1 MKKKKILTFIGLV
14 LSLCMIPDFAGIAA
28 ADFPVYADDEIEQ
41 SETLTEDD
49 TSFIIETE
57 VEEADDP
64 EEPFDDDGSN
74 GEEENDPSSEDNAI
88 AGQFN
93 EDNRVVK
100 NPARNLRLKVP
111 QNNTII
117 IGETFQIQYGFSPLK
132 SDDYVTFKSYGKHIV
147 QVDDNGLVTAVGF
160 GTAKVKVETSKGI
173 KKNIY
178 FTVTDSEGGTDF
190 KIGDVESI
198 DFSERSAILRKGR
211 ETQIEPIIY
220 PLGIYDYLTYTSDDE
235 SVATVS
241 PTGLVTAVGEGTA
254 IITVTARDG
263 ASNSFIVTVYDD
275 ILRGIDVSK
284 WQGDIDW
291 EAVSKSGIDF
301 VMIRSSFG
309 CEDTDICL
317 EQNVAGC
324 EEYGIDYGFYHYTYA
339 KTVAEA
345 KKEAKY
351 FLSRIKNYDPKY
363 PVVLDIEEEFYKKM
377 SRKKVTDIIDAFMTE
392 LENAGYYATIYSYS
406 KFFGDNVDM
415 SRVKKYDIWVAS
427 WGDKDKLNNSY
438 NGHYGMWQYSST
450 GEVNGIDG
458 EVDLNYAYK
467 DYAEIIRKNGL
478 NGQS

>member
-1 MKKKKILTFIGLV
+1 MKKKEILTFIGLV

-28 ADFPVYADDEIEQ
+28 ADLPVYADDEIEQ
-41 SETLTEDD
+41 YDILPEDD
-49 TSFIIETE
+49 PYFSIETE
-57 VEEADDP
+57 VEEADDA

-74 GEEENDPSSEDNAI
+74 DEEENDPYFEDSAI

-111 QNNTII
+111 QNNNII

-220 PLGIYDYLTYTSDDE
+220 PLGIYDYLTYSSDDE
-235 SVATVS
+235 SVAEVS

-254 IITVTARDG
+254 VITVTARSG

-291 EAVSKSGIDF
+291 EAVSKSGIDY

-345 KKEAKY
+345 KKEAKF

-450 GEVNGIDG
+450 GEINGIDG

-478 NGQS
+478 NGQ

>member
-28 ADFPVYADDEIEQ
+28 ADLPVYADDEIEQ
-41 SETLTEDD
+41 YDILPEDD
-49 TSFIIETE
+49 PYFSIETE
-57 VEEADDP
+57 VEEADDA
-64 EEPFDDDGSN
+64 EETFDDDGSN
-74 GEEENDPSSEDNAI
+74 DEEENDPYFEDSAI

-111 QNNTII
+111 QNNNII

-220 PLGIYDYLTYTSDDE
+220 PLGIYDYLTYSSDDE
-235 SVATVS
+235 SVAEVS

-254 IITVTARDG
+254 VITVTARSG

-291 EAVSKSGIDF
+291 EAVSKSGIDY

-345 KKEAKY
+345 KKEAKF

-450 GEVNGIDG
+450 GEITGIDG

-478 NGQS
+478 NGQ

>member
-14 LSLCMIPDFAGIAA
+14 LSLCMIPGFVGSSA
-28 ADFPVYADDEIEQ
+28 ADLSVYADDETEQ
-41 SETLTEDD
+41 YNALQADD
-49 TSFIIETE
+49 PSFIIETK
-57 VEEADDP
+57 VEEADYSD
-64 EEPFDDDGSN
+64 ETSD
-74 GEEENDPSSEDNAI
+74 ENDGNDEEDAPYLEDSAI

-93 EDNRVVK
+93 EDNRIVN

-111 QNNTII
+111 QNNNII
-117 IGETFQIQYGFSPLK
+117 IGETFQIEYGFSPLK

-190 KIGDVESI
+190 KIGDVQSI
-198 DFSERSAILRKGR
+198 DFTERSAILRKGR

-220 PLGIYDYLTYTSDDE
+220 PLGIYDYLTYSSDDE

-263 ASNSFIVTVYDD
+263 ASNIFIVTVYDD

-291 EAVSKSGIDF
+291 EAVSKSGIDY

-309 CEDTDICL
+309 YEDTDICL

-345 KKEAKY
+345 KKEAKF
-351 FLSRIKNYDPKY
+351 FLSRIKNYDPTY

-450 GEVNGIDG
+450 GEINGIDG

-478 NGQS
+478 NGQ